1 VRITG
6 NFNEGVMVADG
17 GRPELKKCAVN
28 QSRGGGL
35 RFRPQGQGTVD
46 DTEVLES
53 EGTGIE
59 IEAGAHPSLRRVR
72 VLRGKGA
79 GVVVLGFGGGA
90 AEKCEV
96 SGNAG
101 GDWEI
106 AANARLARAD

>member
-1 VRITG
+1 
-6 NFNEGVMVADG
+6 
-17 GRPELKKCAVN
+17 
-28 QSRGGGL
+28 
-35 RFRPQGQGTVD
+35 VD

-72 VLRGKGA
+72 VVRGKGA
-79 GVVVLGFGGGA
+79 GVVVLGFGGGS